1 MEESFF
7 DRLDAIY
14 GYLNGMQRRIAEHWR
29 THAARVAEQS
39 AEETADQLGIT
50 ADDLTQMAQIMG
62 YLDYTQ
68 LQADLRESL
77 LDGGTVPQRVSSA
90 LQMQMDQLCAQLEN
104 DRNNL
109 EKTMQLL
116 PPEAIGRSISMLQQA
131 NKIWILGLRTSFS
144 LAYYSYLRLSRVREQ
159 VNLVHATGLEYPEEL
174 SEIGT
179 GDVLLAYLFP
189 RYSKMTANLI
199 LLARGQGAKVLLV
212 TDERAE
218 SLDAYADLMLP
229 CFTRGVGETVSL
241 AAPMSVSTFFAEALA
256 QRIPQMAAKQA
267 ERTQALLIRGF
278 DLGMRE

>member
-14 GYLNGMQRRIAEHWR
+14 GYLNGMQRRIVEHWR

-62 YLDYTQ
+62 YLDYAQ

-159 VNLVHATGLEYPEEL
+159 VHLVHATGLEYPEEL

-241 AAPMSVSTFFAEALA
+241 AAPMSVSAFFAEALA
-256 QRIPQMAAKQA
+256 QQMPQMAAKQA